1 MQKQLVFQRYELKF
15 LLSEDQKER
24 LMTYFPCYMRPDP
37 YGLTTIRN
45 LYYDSDHYRLNR
57 RSIEKPV
64 YKEKLRLRGYGN
76 ILPDSPVFVE
86 LKKKYKKIVY
96 KRRLSMSERE
106 ATAWLAGISV
116 PSDRSQIACEIEYVL
131 HYYESLHP
139 VVFLAY
145 DRSAYFGKEDATF
158 RITLDKNIV
167 CRQSDLSLISAVYG
181 ACLLPKGQVLMEIKS
196 MGAIPL
202 WLVHFLA
209 EEKLYQ
215 TSFSK
220 YGTAYQQLI
229 LPKWQ
234 KEVLQY
240 A

>member
-1 MQKQLVFQRYELKF
+1 MFQRYELKF

-24 LMTYFPCYMRPDP
+24 LLTYFPCYMRPDP

-45 LYYDSDHYRLNR
+45 LYYDSDHYRLIR

-64 YKEKLRLRGYGN
+64 YKEKLGVRRYGD
-76 ILPDSPVFVE
+76 ITPDSQVFVE
-86 LKKKYKKIVY
+86 LKKKYKKVVY
-96 KRRLSMSERE
+96 KRRLSLTERE
-106 ATAWLAGISV
+106 ATAWLPGII
-116 PSDRSQIACEIEYVL
+116 PPPDQSQIACEISYVL
-131 HYYESLHP
+131 RYYESLHP
-139 VVFLAY
+139 VAFLSY
-145 DRSAYFGKEDATF
+145 DRCAYFGKEDATF
-158 RITLDKNIV
+158 RITFDKNIV
-167 CRQSDLSLISAVYG
+167 CRQSDLSLTSAVYG
-181 ACLLPKGQVLMEIKS
+181 ACLLPKGQVLMEMKS

-202 WLVHFLA
+202 WLVHFLS

-220 YGTAYQQLI
+220 YGTAYQRSI

-240 A
+240 T

>member
-1 MQKQLVFQRYELKF
+1 M
-15 LLSEDQKER
+15 
-24 LMTYFPCYMRPDP
+24 
-37 YGLTTIRN
+37 
-45 LYYDSDHYRLNR
+45 
-57 RSIEKPV
+57 
-64 YKEKLRLRGYGN
+64 
-76 ILPDSPVFVE
+76 
-86 LKKKYKKIVY
+86 
-96 KRRLSMSERE
+96 
-106 ATAWLAGISV
+106 TAWLDGISV

-158 RITLDKNIV
+158 RITFDKNIV
-167 CRQSDLSLISAVYG
+167 CRQSDLSLTSAVYG

-202 WLVHFLA
+202 WLVHFLS

-220 YGTAYQQLI
+220 YGTAYQRLI

-234 KEVLQY
+234 KELLQY